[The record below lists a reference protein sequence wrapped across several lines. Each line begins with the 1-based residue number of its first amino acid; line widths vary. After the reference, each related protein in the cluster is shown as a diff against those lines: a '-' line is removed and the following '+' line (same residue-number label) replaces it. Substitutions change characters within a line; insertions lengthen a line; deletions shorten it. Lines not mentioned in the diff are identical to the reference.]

1 MITIWEFSMMST
13 KILGYVDSNGE
24 IHEGVVPVLVG
35 QRVPSPYGVSWMQV
49 NQDFLREFSAR
60 RDVTGEVLRV
70 FLYLNARLDFENIIQ
85 VPQVEIANE
94 LGLQRQNVNRAV
106 SRLEELGIIL
116 RGPKVGRSSSWRL
129 NPNAGWK
136 GKVTHLRQAQ
146 RHHLE
151 LVKSEEN
158 AVSAPPVSPS
168 QR

>member
-1 MITIWEFSMMST
+1 MRST

-35 QRVPSPYGVSWMQV
+35 KRVPSPYGVSWMQV

-70 FLYLNARLDFENIIQ
+70 FLYLNARLDFENVIQ
-85 VPQVEIANE
+85 VPQIEIAEE
-94 LGLQRQNVNRAV
+94 LGLQYQNVHRAIK
-106 SRLEELGIIL
+106 RLEDLGIIL

-136 GKVTHLRQAQ
+136 GKITSLRSAQ
-146 RHHLE
+146 RSHLE
-151 LVKSEEN
+151 LVK
-158 AVSAPPVSPS
+158 
-168 QR
+168 

>member
-1 MITIWEFSMMST
+1 
-13 KILGYVDSNGE
+13 
-24 IHEGVVPVLVG
+24 VG
-35 QRVPSPYGVSWMQV
+35 
-49 NQDFLREFSAR
+49 A
-60 RDVTGEVLRV
+60 EVLRV

-85 VPQVEIANE
+85 VPQLEIAE
-94 LGLQRQNVNRAV
+94 KLGIKRQNVYRAT
-106 SRLEELGIIL
+106 RQLEDLGIIL

-158 AVSAPPVSPS
+158 AVSDLPVPPS